1 MWQYV
6 DKTEFACHACTKE
19 PQCHVFPR
27 IECERFERD
36 TSKPL
41 TQSENTPGNGANAER
56 VNENEPKNIDSF
68 ENKEVSRRDKIASV
82 QAYCKN
88 KMDCHGCIIKK
99 RCFEMCFNEGLDV
112 DSWNESSDKNI
123 DTAYELIKDKSLAE
137 TTPHMSVPGTATSAT
152 HYQILQQQPIEIMQ
166 RLMTH
171 EQFIGFLWGNCIK
184 YALRLGHKDD
194 TASDAGKLAQY
205 ARWLAMVENGE
216 TIKP

>member
-19 PQCHVFPR
+19 PQCHVSPR

-41 TQSENTPGNGANAER
+41 TQSGNTPENGAFKKR
-56 VNENEPKNIDSF
+56 VNENEPKNIDSS
-68 ENKEVSRRDKIASV
+68 ENKEVRRRDKIARV
-82 QAYCKN
+82 QAYCN
-88 KMDCHGCIIKK
+88 STTCSACVIREICDEDCKK
-99 RCFEMCFNEGLDV
+99 HK
-112 DSWNESSDKNI
+112 DKGWLNSTSEYI
-123 DTAYELIKDKSLAE
+123 NAAYELIKDKQPAE
-137 TTPHMSVPGTATSAT
+137 TPAPTPGMAASAT
-152 HYQILQQQPIEIMQ
+152 HYQLLQQQPIEIMQ

-171 EQFIGFLWGNCIK
+171 EQFVGFLWGNVIK